1 MNINSIISQLNNS
14 FSLKGSEVQNSE
26 LISNLQNGL
35 NELLGKEV
43 NSLIQGKIISLEGS
57 NILLSI
63 GDNQLINASLEGNI
77 NTKVGQMMTF
87 SVNTLSDG
95 KITLSPLFENTAQSS
110 TVSNA
115 LEQAGLPNDARMQYM
130 VKSMMDQGMPINRE
144 SLYSMNR
151 ISMKYD
157 NEDISNLV
165 RMTKLDIPIT
175 TENIE
180 MFRNY
185 SNYEHQITKAMD
197 NISESIMDSVNEI
210 TITGENHDAIE
221 FLDSVLNKLGIFE
234 EEESGENEN
243 NPSVNESIKTT
254 ENNINFNDMNRNVIV
269 KDNENN
275 LVRES
280 FAESLKTVGVDD
292 ESIKSILK
300 NNTFSAKE
308 IANVIKLVKHPFQP
322 DVEKDI
328 KDILGNDIFKNSL
341 KKSITEK
348 FLLDP
353 SDISKDGNVSKLYE
367 KMNNSLHSLLEEL
380 SSQGKQNTT
389 LYQNVN
395 NLTSNLD
402 FINQLNQTFTYVQI
416 PVKLDNQNANG
427 DLYVYTNK
435 KSLASKDGDISAL
448 LHLDMDNLGTVD
460 VHVTLK
466 ESNNV
471 KTKFYLKDDS
481 VIDLFAANIDTL
493 NKRLESRGYSM
504 SSEFIQKESTNAVI
518 DTIVKSHGNIQG
530 IVSESFDARA

>member
-130 VKSMMDQGMPINRE
+130 VKSMMDQGMPINKE

-197 NISESIMDSVNEI
+197 NISESIMNSVNEI

-243 NPSVNESIKTT
+243 NTSVNEGIKTT
-254 ENNINFNDMNRNVIV
+254 ENNINFNDMNKDAIV
-269 KDNENN
+269 KDNENIVIREN
-275 LVRES
+275 L
-280 FAESLKTVGVDD
+280 AESLKTVGVDD
-292 ESIKSILK
+292 ESIKNILK
-300 NNTFSAKE
+300 NNTFSAKD

-367 KMNNSLHSLLEEL
+367 KMNNSLHSLMEEL

-395 NLTSNLD
+395 NLTSNID